1 MCTCVKDKSY
11 AIAKAYNGSK
21 ILNQITQVE
30 KSCQGIAAASVYCV
44 LTFSDK
50 KWDYFDIW
58 YSTNIRTTCFLI
70 RALTFTDKKNIR
82 FPGKFVS
89 INLMKP

>member
-30 KSCQGIAAASVYCV
+30 KKLPRYSTAASVYCV

-50 KWDYFDIW
+50 KWPYFDI
-58 YSTNIRTTCFLI
+58 
-70 RALTFTDKKNIR
+70 
-82 FPGKFVS
+82 
-89 INLMKP
+89 

>member
-50 KWDYFDIW
+50 KWPYFDI
-58 YSTNIRTTCFLI
+58 
-70 RALTFTDKKNIR
+70 
-82 FPGKFVS
+82 
-89 INLMKP
+89 